1 MPMLGIL
8 IVNAANAVRSWAQLN
23 VNRPS
28 FNSLE
33 PWLPVLHFGSSAGME
48 TLWLGLMAIFSTVV
62 TLTMVLALLSTAIT
76 FGVPALPRWRRFLLL
91 WVAVV
96 IAGVVTVGAAQLGEV
111 LLTIE
116 LFGGRG
122 GSWVRMFTVPALLE
136 ALRWGVLWGWI
147 PALATALIATPQP
160 ARRRSDGSRRRRGF
174 VAVGALTVAA
184 LLSGLWLVDSSRE
197 TMRRSMDAS
206 AAPAPTPTSPA
217 APTDPPALT
226 AAEPAPD
233 AAGRC
238 PGSAL
243 STTLRRCSTDSV
255 RSRCPVST
263 CTRARATPERSLSTR
278 GWGSPRCPPRR
289 TPDGSGKIS
298 SISPRRPRAA
308 YHLVGRIRRRFRTE
322 SVPIMLTNRGRLVL
336 QERPIQRLGMQ
347 RPQSIGLPLG
357 LRNEIAE
364 RSLG

>member
-33 PWLPVLHFGSSAGME
+33 PWLPVLDLGSSAEAGSF
-48 TLWLGLMAIFSTVV
+48 WPGLMVLFSTFV

-76 FGVPALPRWRRFLLL
+76 FRVPALPRWRRFLLL

-96 IAGVVTVGAAQLGEV
+96 IAGVITVGAAQLGEV

-197 TMRRSMDAS
+197 LMRRSMDAS
-206 AAPAPTPTSPA
+206 AAPAPTPTPQVTPS
-217 APTDPPALT
+217 DPPALT
-226 AAEPAPD
+226 A
-233 AAGRC
+233 
-238 PGSAL
+238 
-243 STTLRRCSTDSV
+243 
-255 RSRCPVST
+255 
-263 CTRARATPERSLSTR
+263 
-278 GWGSPRCPPRR
+278 
-289 TPDGSGKIS
+289 
-298 SISPRRPRAA
+298 
-308 YHLVGRIRRRFRTE
+308 
-322 SVPIMLTNRGRLVL
+322 
-336 QERPIQRLGMQ
+336 
-347 RPQSIGLPLG
+347 
-357 LRNEIAE
+357 EIAE